1 MFRNMSAYITSICAS
16 KKKMR
21 EQMRVTSYEYRMSFK
36 PSEVELKL
44 VVFYTAFFFC
54 FCFVSWASCNVRG
67 RAFLCPSCG
76 GAWHFKISYLN

>member
-44 VVFYTAFFFC
+44 VVFYTAFFF
-54 FCFVSWASCNVRG
+54 FVFVLLVGHHVTCMGEHSCAQAVAVHG
-67 RAFLCPSCG
+67 IL
-76 GAWHFKISYLN
+76 K

>member
-1 MFRNMSAYITSICAS
+1 MSAYITSIYAS

-44 VVFYTAFFFC
+44 VVFYIAFFVFVLFC
-54 FCFVSWASCNVRG
+54 
-67 RAFLCPSCG
+67 
-76 GAWHFKISYLN
+76 